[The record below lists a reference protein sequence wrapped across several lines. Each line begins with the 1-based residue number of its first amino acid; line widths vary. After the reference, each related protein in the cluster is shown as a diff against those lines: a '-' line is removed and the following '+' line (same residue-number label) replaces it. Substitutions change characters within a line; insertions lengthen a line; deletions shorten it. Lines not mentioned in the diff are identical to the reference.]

1 MVGAIVLT
9 MDEDIELFKQVENK
23 KIDELRFSSTNIN

>member
-1 MVGAIVLT
+1 

-23 KIDELRFSSTNIN
+23 KIDELRFSSTNINWKYKNK